1 MGPHTSQC
9 KTPVQVIMSLETKK
23 TGPGQVLHESVP
35 RVIREL
41 LNTEPHADTDRVYRR
56 AVGLVVQKLLSQVH
70 RNDAPPSLSAAVDGS
85 SCLEEMAQQ
94 IGPLTP
100 AEVGEI
106 YEYLRGF
113 KLEIKSPE
121 QSVMVPNIMGKRN
134 QGLFYTPKVIVSYI
148 VEQTL
153 DAMAVKEPSRYLDL
167 RILDPAVGTGLFL
180 AETLDQITGRV
191 LSALRL
197 GDKLLISRVDNIS
210 QRLQMGGRNHLLGQ
224 EQNKEAAVRIHILQK
239 CLYGVDL
246 DSIAVNIARAHLW
259 TRAFGQKRVIP
270 EFGAHVRIGNALL
283 GDGTRDP
290 NESSKENCDRRHA
303 AAYLRET
310 AGVWRGYQRMG

>member
-153 DAMAVKEPSRYLDL
+153 DAMAVRRTIS
-167 RILDPAVGTGLFL
+167 
-180 AETLDQITGRV
+180 
-191 LSALRL
+191 LSGFENPRP
-197 GDKLLISRVDNIS
+197 GCGYRPVP
-210 QRLQMGGRNHLLGQ
+210 GRNLGP
-224 EQNKEAAVRIHILQK
+224 NHGPRPFSTAL
-239 CLYGVDL
+239 G
-246 DSIAVNIARAHLW
+246 
-259 TRAFGQKRVIP
+259 GQAP
-270 EFGAHVRIGNALL
+270 
-283 GDGTRDP
+283 
-290 NESSKENCDRRHA
+290 
-303 AAYLRET
+303 
-310 AGVWRGYQRMG
+310 YQ